1 MNLLESLMQAQGGGA
16 VRQLGQN
23 FGLPEDQTMS
33 ALQQLLPALSGGLK
47 RNVGQSGGIDSLMG
61 ALTKGNH
68 ERYVNDPSLLSQ
80 RETVDDGNNIL
91 GHLLG
96 SKDVSRQVA
105 RNASQ
110 KTGIGEGILKQM
122 LPVVASMVM
131 GSLNKETASRGM
143 QGSRGSSAGDL
154 LGMLT
159 PMLDADKD
167 GSVADDVMGMLGGF
181 LGGRR

>member
-1 MNLLESLMQAQGGGA
+1 MNLLESLIEAQGGGA
-16 VRQLGQN
+16 VKQLGQN
-23 FGLPEDQTMS
+23 FGLQEDQTLA

-47 RNVGQSGGIDSLMG
+47 RNVGQEGGLDSLMG

-68 ERYVNDPSLLSQ
+68 ERYLNDPSLLSRQ
-80 RETVDDGNNIL
+80 ETVSEGNSIL

-105 RNASQ
+105 RNASRQ
-110 KTGIGEGILKQM
+110 TGIGESALKKM

-143 QGSRGSSAGDL
+143 QGTRSSSSGDL
-154 LGMLT
+154 LSMLT

-167 GSVADDVMGMLGGF
+167 GSIADDVMGMLGGF